1 MIYDCLIIG
10 AGPAGLSA
18 GIYAVRSGLKTI
30 VLESKMPGGLLNYTN
45 EVKNY
50 PGFKNIS
57 GPDLA
62 MAMYEH
68 FKSFDVEYKN
78 EDVVDL
84 IDGKI
89 KKVVTQNGE
98 YMAKNVVIASGRTRR
113 KLNLEMEDELR
124 GNGVSYCALCDGHFY
139 KDKHVGVVGAGDS
152 SLEEAL
158 YLANIVDKVTIIV
171 RGKSLSGNDNLIRRV
186 KDNDKIEILF
196 GKNVVELLST
206 DGKLD
211 GIKLDDE
218 AIVTLDALFVYIGF
232 EPILPFRSDIGLET
246 DKGYIVVDDDF
257 MTSIDGIYAVG
268 DIAKK
273 KIYQIITASAEGATA
288 ATAIARKLTK
298 EK

>member
-68 FKSFDVEYKN
+68 FKSFDYKN

-84 IDGKI
+84 VDGKI
-89 KKVVTQNGE
+89 KKVITQNGE

-113 KLNLEMEDELR
+113 KLNLEKEDELR